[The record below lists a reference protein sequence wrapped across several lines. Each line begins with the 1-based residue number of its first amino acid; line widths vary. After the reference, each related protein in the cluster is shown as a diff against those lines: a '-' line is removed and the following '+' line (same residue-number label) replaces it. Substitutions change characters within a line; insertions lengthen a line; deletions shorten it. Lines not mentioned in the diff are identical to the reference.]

1 MTPGSLNALRRE
13 RELTALAGGERVDLV
28 VVGGGVTGAGI
39 ALDAAARGLSVAL
52 VEAYDLAYGTS
63 RWSSKLVHGG
73 LRYLAKG
80 DLALAHE
87 SAVERG
93 ILLTR
98 TAPHLTR
105 AIPQLFPLYRK
116 TSRGQQAFIM
126 TGLVAGDGLRR
137 AAGTPASVLPR
148 PRSIPAAEA
157 LALAPG
163 LTPRGLRGALLA
175 YDGALTDDA
184 RLVVSLART
193 AASRGAKILTKVEAL
208 RLDAESVLARD
219 RLTGQEIEIR
229 ARQVINATGVWA
241 GELTESVRLRPSRG
255 SHLILASGAAR
266 IGATSVN
273 VPVPGENNR
282 FVFLLPQP
290 DGRVF
295 VGVTD
300 EPIDGAVPRVPSVP
314 ESDVDFLLEV
324 ASTAFTRPLT
334 RADVAGS
341 YAGLR
346 PLIEGRGGL
355 GSKHSSPLRAHRRSA
370 DLSRKHAVVTG
381 ADGVLTVVG
390 GKLTTYRKMA
400 EDAVDAALKRSG
412 LLAGPSTTSR
422 LPLLGATSRDRL
434 STVDAPAR
442 LVAKYG
448 TEAPRVAALGEVD
461 PELGLPLFEGTEI
474 SAAEV
479 VWAVRHEGAL
489 DVEDV
494 LERRTRLG
502 LVAPEA
508 EAARA
513 RVRELV
519 DKSLTGLS

>member
-1 MTPGSLNALRRE
+1 MPGSLNAARRE
-13 RELTALAGGERVDLV
+13 RELEALAGGERVDLAV
-28 VVGGGVTGAGI
+28 IGGGVTGAGI
-39 ALDAAARGLSVAL
+39 ALDAAARGLSVVL
-52 VEAYDLAYGTS
+52 IEAYDLAYGTS

-93 ILLTR
+93 ILMMR

-105 AIPQLFPLYRK
+105 AIPQLFPLYSR

-126 TGLVAGDGLRR
+126 TGLLAGDGLRR

-148 PRSIPAAEA
+148 PRSIPTTEA

-163 LTPRGLRGALLA
+163 LSPKGLRGALLA

-193 AASRGAKILTKVEAL
+193 AASRGAKILTRVEAL
-208 RLDAESVLARD
+208 RLDADSVLARD
-219 RLTGQEIEIR
+219 RLTGREVRIQ
-229 ARQVINATGVWA
+229 ATQVINATGVWA
-241 GELTESVRLRPSRG
+241 GELAESVRLRPSRG
-255 SHLILASGAAR
+255 SHLVLSSGAAQ

-300 EPIDGAVPRVPSVP
+300 EPTDGPVPRIPTVP

-324 ASTAFTRPLT
+324 ASTAFTRPLA

-341 YAGLR
+341 FAGLR
-346 PLIEGRGGL
+346 PLVEGSGG
-355 GSKHSSPLRAHRRSA
+355 RSA

-381 ADGVLTVVG
+381 ADGVLTIVG
-390 GKLTTYRKMA
+390 GKLTTYRKMG
-400 EDAVDAALKRSG
+400 EDAVDAALKQSG
-412 LLAGPSTTSR
+412 LHAGPSTTSR
-422 LPLLGATSRDRL
+422 LPLLGAAPRVRL

-448 TEAPRVAALGEVD
+448 TEAPRIAALGEVD
-461 PELGLPLFEGTEI
+461 PELGLPLFGGTEI

-502 LVAPEA
+502 LVAADA
-508 EAARA
+508 EAARS
-513 RVRELV
+513 RVQELV
-519 DKSLTGLS
+519 DKSLAGLP

>member
-1 MTPGSLNALRRE
+1 MTPGSLNARRRE
-13 RELTALAGGERVDLV
+13 RELAALDGGERVDLA

-52 VEAYDLAYGTS
+52 IEAYDLAYGTS

-93 ILLTR
+93 ILMTR

-105 AIPQLFPLYRK
+105 AIPQLFPMYRK

-163 LTPRGLRGALLA
+163 LSPQGLRGALLA

-193 AASRGAKILTKVEAL
+193 AASRGAKILTRVEAL
-208 RLDAESVLARD
+208 RLDAGSVLARD
-219 RLTGQEIEIR
+219 RLTGREVEIH
-229 ARQVINATGVWA
+229 AGQVINATGVWA
-241 GELTESVRLRPSRG
+241 GELAESVRLRPSRG
-255 SHLILASGAAR
+255 SHLILASGAAA

-290 DGRVF
+290 DGHVF

-300 EPIDGAVPRVPSVP
+300 EPIDGPIPRVPSVP

-341 YAGLR
+341 FAGLR
-346 PLIEGRGGL
+346 PLVEGDGG
-355 GSKHSSPLRAHRRSA
+355 RSA

-412 LLAGPSTTSR
+412 LHAGPSTTSR
-422 LPLLGATSRDRL
+422 LPLLGAAPRSRL
-434 STVDAPAR
+434 STVEAPAR

-448 TEAPRVAALGEVD
+448 TEAPRIAALGEVD
-461 PELGLPLFEGTEI
+461 PELGLPVSEHTDI

-502 LVAPEA
+502 LVAADA
-508 EAARA
+508 EAARS
-513 RVRELV
+513 RVQELV
-519 DKSLTGLS
+519 DKSLAGLT

>member
-1 MTPGSLNALRRE
+1 MTPGSLNALRRD

-52 VEAYDLAYGTS
+52 IEAYDLAYGTS

-93 ILLTR
+93 ILMTR

-105 AIPQLFPLYRK
+105 AIPQLFPMYRE

-163 LTPRGLRGALLA
+163 LSPKGLRGALLA

-184 RLVVSLART
+184 RLVVNLART

-241 GELTESVRLRPSRG
+241 GELAESVRLRPSRG
-255 SHLILASGAAR
+255 SHLILASGAAP

-300 EPIDGAVPRVPSVP
+300 EPTDGPVPRVPSVP

-341 YAGLR
+341 FAGLR
-346 PLIEGRGGL
+346 PLVEGGG
-355 GSKHSSPLRAHRRSA
+355 RSA

-400 EDAVDAALKRSG
+400 EDAVDAALNRSG

-422 LPLLGATSRDRL
+422 LPLLGATPRDRL
-434 STVDAPAR
+434 STVDAPPR

-461 PELGLPLFEGTEI
+461 PELGLPLFDGTEI

-494 LERRTRLG
+494 LKRRTRLG
-502 LVAPEA
+502 LVTPDA
-508 EAARA
+508 EAARG

-519 DKSLTGLS
+519 DKALAGLA

>member
-28 VVGGGVTGAGI
+28 VIGGGVTGAGI

-52 VEAYDLAYGTS
+52 VEACDLAYGTS

-93 ILLTR
+93 ILMTR

-163 LTPRGLRGALLA
+163 LTPQGLRGALLA

-193 AASRGAKILTKVEAL
+193 AAARGAKILTKVEAL

-219 RLTGQEIEIR
+219 RLTGQEIEIH

-241 GELTESVRLRPSRG
+241 GELAEAVRLRPSRG

-341 YAGLR
+341 FAGLR
-346 PLIEGRGGL
+346 PLVEGGG
-355 GSKHSSPLRAHRRSA
+355 RSA

-422 LPLLGATSRDRL
+422 LPLLGATPRDRL

-461 PELGLPLFEGTEI
+461 PELGLPLFDGSEI

-502 LVAPEA
+502 LVTPDA
-508 EAARA
+508 EAARV

-519 DKSLTGLS
+519 GKSLAGLS